1 MSKCQSYVSELF
13 SSVSELS
20 SDDLCFPKNLMSSKL
35 SFCFQMKNQVV
46 NNVPVLNAL
55 VSYLVMYLDTY
66 AEFLYI
72 EAYVAFTHEGV
83 YAIRF
88 L

>member
-1 MSKCQSYVSELF
+1 
-13 SSVSELS
+13 
-20 SDDLCFPKNLMSSKL
+20 MSSKL

-46 NNVPVLNAL
+46 NNVPVLNVL
-55 VSYLVMYLDTY
+55 VSYLAMYLDTY

-72 EAYVAFTHEGV
+72 ETYVAFTHEGV

>member
-1 MSKCQSYVSELF
+1 
-13 SSVSELS
+13 
-20 SDDLCFPKNLMSSKL
+20 
-35 SFCFQMKNQVV
+35 MKNQVV
-46 NNVPVLNAL
+46 NNVPVLNVL